1 MSSKLTRKVSREV
14 EEERDITLLKD
25 VKSFLEKFMEERGI
39 WHTDAIVR
47 TSLDIEDNSLKV
59 IANVFL

>member
-14 EEERDITLLKD
+14 EEERDITLLKN
-25 VKSFLEKFMEERGI
+25 VESFLEKFMEERGI
-39 WHTDAIVR
+39 WPTDAIVR